1 MLFYVPSIRYVNIF
15 TFITYYI
22 LVIRGTITF
31 SIFVSSLRSFVAW
44 LTPWTLNLS
53 IQSSKSILQ
62 YWWMASK
69 IQRVAC
75 FFFFYFCFIFLSS
88 TDVRP
93 YLLNDR
99 FVRILEIDM
108 KKRNFLL
115 MESNPFD
122 RSSFSITEKF

>member
-1 MLFYVPSIRYVNIF
+1 
-15 TFITYYI
+15 
-22 LVIRGTITF
+22 
-31 SIFVSSLRSFVAW
+31 
-44 LTPWTLNLS
+44 
-53 IQSSKSILQ
+53 
-62 YWWMASK
+62 MASK

-108 KKRNFLL
+108 KKRNSLL